1 MAEGDANEADALSRL
16 EAALDRIAQHSQR
29 PALAASA
36 APAADTSE
44 VAGRLDS
51 LISELRNALAIES

>member
-29 PALAASA
+29 PVVAASD
-36 APAADTSE
+36 APAIDASQI
-44 VAGRLDS
+44 AGRLDV
-51 LISELRNALAIES
+51 LISQLRNALTVES